1 MPGFSLIWRLL
12 TQHYPIVTCR
22 PKVTAALPL
31 RRNVGVRSVVYIDM
45 NMETTNSIRVR
56 VSRFFSHRYAYRAQP
71 NYLSE
76 LVAFGL
82 IVFIAIWPIIL
93 LANAM
98 SAAR

>member
-1 MPGFSLIWRLL
+1 M
-12 TQHYPIVTCR
+12 
-22 PKVTAALPL
+22 
-31 RRNVGVRSVVYIDM
+31 D
-45 NMETTNSIRVR
+45 METTNSIRIR
-56 VSRFFSHRYAYRAQP
+56 ASRFLSRRYAYRAQP

-98 SAAR
+98 SASR